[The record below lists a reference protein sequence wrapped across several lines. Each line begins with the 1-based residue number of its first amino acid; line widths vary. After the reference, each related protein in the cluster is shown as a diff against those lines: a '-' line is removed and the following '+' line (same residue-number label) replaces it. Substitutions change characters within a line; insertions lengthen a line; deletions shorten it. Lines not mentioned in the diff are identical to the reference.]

1 MAIIISGPTQKA
13 NRSIN
18 SFLRTNS
25 TTNIFCPEKR
35 EIHSVVTGLAVYL
48 SSGKLETLILYYTPQ
63 GVTFWLPLLP
73 EKSLL

>member
-13 NRSIN
+13 NRSIH

-25 TTNIFCPEKR
+25 TTNIFCPEK

-48 SSGKLETLILYYTPQ
+48 SSTKLETLTLYYTPR
-63 GVTFWLPLLP
+63 GVTFQLPLLP
-73 EKSLL
+73 ENSLL